1 MSIAWRLVNA
11 VMAALFAVSAVLQLN
26 DPDPAGWF
34 LLYGAA
40 ATSALLATLRAKAWV
55 LAAPTA
61 AAAGIW
67 AIALRVAMN
76 ELAPFSTLFQEL
88 EMKTPLI
95 EETRELFGLG
105 LIALWMLVICVAAR
119 ALVRP
124 LGGERA
130 PLSAP

>member
-1 MSIAWRLVNA
+1 MSIVWRLWNG
-11 VMAALFAVSAVLQLN
+11 VMAALFALSALLQLN
-26 DPDPAGWF
+26 DPDPVGWF
-34 LLYGAA
+34 LLYLAA
-40 ATSALLATLRAKAWV
+40 ATASLLATLGAKAWL

-76 ELAPFSTLFQEL
+76 ELAPMATLFAEL

-105 LIALWMLVICVAAR
+105 LIALWMLVLLAASR
-119 ALVRP
+119 VLPQGRD
-124 LGGERA
+124 GGGTA
-130 PLSAP
+130 VSAP